1 MPCGHLNCFN
11 RLFPFYLITDLHNL
25 LMEVPKIRLKV
36 TRQTMF
42 KVMKNSMAN
51 IIRNMYYVYTIHR

>member
-1 MPCGHLNCFN
+1 
-11 RLFPFYLITDLHNL
+11 
-25 LMEVPKIRLKV
+25 MEVPKIRLKV